1 MPAVNQAQHFG
12 DIHIEGQGQ
21 LTINQVVQI
30 AVAEVKTRAFV
41 PGSPYVG
48 LRRFEE
54 RNKDFFFGRDRL
66 VEQILQLLLQR
77 NFVLVAGP
85 SGSGKSSVVRA
96 GLIPLVASQFAQGC
110 FRALVLT
117 PDRDPFSSLRA
128 ALQSAGIA
136 QSRLTELDARTAD
149 AVKSVLTE
157 TRPPD
162 ERWVLVVDQFEEI
175 FTLCANAKHREA
187 FISGLTQ
194 LAQAAQS
201 EIKIVAA
208 MRADFFD
215 RFGPY
220 PTFGALAQQGLQ
232 LVLDMETSELRAAI
246 EQPAAKHGVVFEE
259 GLVEQI
265 IADVKGRPGALPLL
279 QYTLD
284 LLWRSDNPAD
294 DRTLNTSSYHKLG
307 GVEGALRQR
316 ADAIYRNSDPQG
328 KTPRSKDQ
336 QELMR
341 QLFLR
346 VVDLTSQGTEAR
358 AVSRRASLT
367 DFART
372 DEQQLIRELAD
383 EKLLVTSAQR
393 IDVSGKTQSTVEIA
407 HEALLSA
414 WPLLK
419 GWIEQAREVIYVRN
433 RISADA
439 HRWTEVKAS
448 QPELAGEELWSGT
461 RLQQAIEL
469 QAHGDFATV
478 LGGLTEA
485 ETSFLDA
492 SVLERE
498 RKAEEEQRR
507 QQQLV
512 KLELARV
519 EAQALLRA
527 RTNRFLALLVVTMA
541 VALVIVVSLFRQA
554 KNEENRAKKQETIAT
569 EAKALSAKISHEKTQ
584 LLLNSQVERGREL
597 LFKDKHPAQAL
608 LRLRSAQKLGSEHAD
623 LAGLLD
629 VARTTP
635 GVGFV
640 LNLQL
645 KDKITKASFIA
656 NGRHILILSGNVETA
671 FGDVLDTSLSLLDA
685 TSGKVIRTMDMSKFG
700 IYAISSSPR
709 SPRFATV
716 AGKEWKDFPDGKL
729 ARVWDANNPKW
740 STELIGHAAQI
751 TSISLSLDGGRAVT
765 GSADSTARV
774 WNVNT
779 GIQLFP
785 PLRGHSGPVQ
795 VVNFSQNGQRII
807 TTDKG
812 GTLRLWD
819 ASNGKLLHKINLPSA
834 AREIACSDDASTIVT
849 STSSGQVLVWNM
861 QKSTTTPIAS
871 NTIWEKSVRFSPDR
885 KTVVTVA
892 GQRATLWEL
901 SRSMSKEIRHADSI
915 TSIEFSH
922 NGQYL
927 LSAGKDNI
935 ARIWSASSAK
945 LQWEFEGHT
954 SGLISAEF
962 SPDDSHILTASED
975 GSVRVWPV
983 KMRRNIAAI
992 FAIDGDGSNLVG
1004 ADFSPVGNRVLIRSK
1019 DRNIRLWEHQE
1030 KNQLRELT
1038 TGKMR
1043 DLERGW
1049 FSPEGSILTLAAI
1062 SPFNGKDAFKVRV
1075 WSINSGL
1082 PLRVFDKHTES
1093 VSAATLSPDGRHAA
1107 TADETGKAYIWS
1119 VPDKDEEPWLLEPH
1133 NDDGLVLN
1141 KLQYRQ
1147 DGNYLIGLLAPS
1159 KSSKSHGMIYEWSLK
1174 EKKLYNTI
1182 MVQDVDIIDAAY
1194 LGAGDLIITANSD
1207 GVPRLY
1213 AHGQKTHIREF
1224 RGHSSKAKH
1233 LYTNQ
1238 DGSKFAITTDD
1249 GKLHL
1254 WDQRSA
1260 NISFSVKGYIECGT
1274 GFHPSRNQIIAS
1286 YGDGSAYIYN
1296 TDTGSLV
1303 DMIIGHSDQMTCA
1316 AYNPSGTQVVTT
1328 GSDGFVKIWNAEPSH
1343 LDGQEIDKFIQ
1354 CYVPVSLLATQEN
1367 LLTSSSPDH
1376 HVCSRTVF
1384 ENTL

>member
-1 MPAVNQAQHFG
+1 MPPVNQAQHFG

-48 LRRFEE
+48 LHRFEE

-66 VEQILQLLLQR
+66 VEQILQSLLQR

-96 GLIPLVASQFAQGC
+96 GLIPLLASKFAQGR

-117 PDRDPFSSLRA
+117 PDRDPFASLRA
-128 ALQSAGIA
+128 ALQTAGVA
-136 QSRLTELDARTAD
+136 QRQLTGLDARTAD
-149 AVKSVLTE
+149 SVKSVLTE
-157 TRPPD
+157 TRPTD
-162 ERWVLVVDQFEEI
+162 ERWVVVVDQFEEL
-175 FTLCANAKHREA
+175 FTLCSDEKHRAE
-187 FISGLTQ
+187 FILGLTQ
-194 LAQAAQS
+194 LAQTAQS
-201 EIKIVAA
+201 ELKIVAA

-220 PTFGALAQQGLQ
+220 PTFGALVQQGLQ
-232 LVLDMETSELRAAI
+232 LVLDMEASELRAAI
-246 EQPAAKHGVVFEE
+246 EQPAAKNGVVFEE
-259 GLVEQI
+259 SLVEQI

-284 LLWRSDNPAD
+284 LLWGNDKPAN
-294 DRTLNTSSYHKLG
+294 DRTLNSSSYHTLG
-307 GVEGALRQR
+307 GVAGALQQR
-316 ADAIYRNSDPQG
+316 ADALYEHSDPQRRT
-328 KTPRSKDQ
+328 KRSEDEK
-336 QELMR
+336 ELLR

-346 VVDLTSQGTEAR
+346 VVDLTSQGTDAR
-358 AVSRRASLT
+358 VVSRRALLA
-367 DFART
+367 DFVKSE
-372 DEQQLIRELAD
+372 EQRLIRELVD
-383 EKLLVTSAQR
+383 EKLLVTNAPSV
-393 IDVSGKTQSTVEIA
+393 DKGSPTQSTVEIA

-414 WPLLK
+414 WPRLK

-433 RISADA
+433 RLAADA
-439 HRWTEVKAS
+439 QRWKVVKTNK
-448 QPELAGEELWSGT
+448 PEQAGEELWSGT

-469 QAHGDFATV
+469 RAHGDFATV

-485 ETSFLDA
+485 ETAFLDA

-498 RKAEEEQRR
+498 RKAQEEQKRLE
-507 QQQLV
+507 QLATA
-512 KLELARV
+512 KA
-519 EAQALLRA
+519 ALRT
-527 RTNRFLALLVVTMA
+527 RTNRFLGLLVVTMA
-541 VALVIVVSLFRQA
+541 VALVIVVGLYQQA

-569 EAKALSAKISHEKTQ
+569 EAKALSVKITHEKTQ

-608 LRLRSAQKLGSEHAD
+608 LWLRNAQKLGSEHAD

-656 NGRHILILSGNVETA
+656 NGRHILILSSNEETA
-671 FGDVLDTSLSLLDA
+671 LGAVIDTSLSLLDA

-700 IYAISSSPR
+700 LYAISSSPM

-716 AGKEWKDFPDGKL
+716 AGKEWADFSDGKL
-729 ARVWDANNPKW
+729 ARVWDANNPEW
-740 STELIGHAAQI
+740 STELVGHTDQI
-751 TSISLSLDGGRAVT
+751 ISISLSLDGGRAVT
-765 GSADSTARV
+765 GSADGTARV
-774 WNVNT
+774 WNGNT

-795 VVNFSQNGQRII
+795 VVKFSQNGQRII
-807 TTDKG
+807 TTDNG
-812 GTLRLWD
+812 GMLRLWD
-819 ASNGKLLHKINLPSA
+819 ASNGKLLDTKKLPSA
-834 AREIACSDDASTIVT
+834 AREIACSDDASIIVT

-861 QKSTTTPIAS
+861 QKRMPTPIAS
-871 NTIWEKSVRFSPDR
+871 NTILEKIVRFSPDR

-901 SRSMSKEIRHADSI
+901 SRLMSKEIRHADSI

-992 FAIDGDGSNLVG
+992 FALDGDGSNLVG
-1004 ADFSPVGNRVLIRSK
+1004 ADFSPVGNRVLIRSE
-1019 DRNIRLWEHQE
+1019 DRNIRLWEHQA

-1038 TGKMR
+1038 TEKMH
-1043 DLERGW
+1043 DLARGW
-1049 FSPEGSILTLAAI
+1049 FSSDGSKMLTLAAI
-1062 SPFNGKDAFKVRV
+1062 SAFNEKDAFKVHV
-1075 WSINSGL
+1075 WNIDRGL
-1082 PLRVFDKHTES
+1082 PFGIFDKHTGN
-1093 VSAATLSPDGRHAA
+1093 VLAATFSPDGRHAA

-1119 VPDKDEEPWLLEPH
+1119 VLDKDEEPWLLEPH
-1133 NDDGLVLN
+1133 NDDGRVLN

-1147 DGNYLIGLLAPS
+1147 DGNYLIGLHAPS
-1159 KSSKSHGMIYEWSLK
+1159 KSSKSHGMLYEWSLK
-1174 EKKLYNTI
+1174 EKRLHNTI

-1213 AHGQKTHIREF
+1213 AHGQNTPVREF
-1224 RGHSSKAKH
+1224 SAHSSKAKH
-1233 LYTNQ
+1233 LYANQ
-1238 DGSKFAITTDD
+1238 DGSKFVITTDD
-1249 GKLHL
+1249 GKFHL

-1260 NISFSVKGYIECGT
+1260 NIAFSVKGYIECGT

-1296 TDTGSLV
+1296 TDTGYLV

-1316 AYNPSGTQVVTT
+1316 SYDHSGTQVVTT
-1328 GSDGFVKIWNAEPSH
+1328 GNDGFVKIWNAELLH
-1343 LDGQEIDKFIQ
+1343 LDGREIDKFIQ

-1367 LLTSSSPDH
+1367 LLTSSSPDP
-1376 HVCSRTVF
+1376 HVCSRTVL
-1384 ENTL
+1384 ENKL